1 MIYEIKDIAKVKHMF
16 EYWDRLDAVD
26 AKIRVFVTDPD
37 APRSALAYSS
47 FDGLF
52 LAGEPVKELV
62 EYSEIVDE
70 EMHPENE
77 AWEKLLRECWPE
89 AEPTTRYAIHR
100 CKDFD
105 REKLQSFVDALPEG
119 YEIKR
124 IDNEIYDLI
133 LSAGDDD
140 LEYLTGDFETKEAFL
155 NKGRGFVVLKD
166 GNVVAGATSA
176 YCYPYGIEVQIITAL
191 SERRKGLATAVG
203 AKLILSCVEDGLEP
217 VWDAASMISVHL
229 AEKLGYRFDREYV
242 YYWINEAQRLMIKDP
257 DKSRWP
263 DFCGEYEELVEAFM
277 LKKVWMKDGDLYGL
291 ACNDPEKDYFTFKLL
306 PIGENTFGRANGS
319 VKITFGD
326 NCLVI
331 DGITCRKL

>member
-124 IDNEIYDLI
+124 IDSEIYDLI

-155 NKGRGFVVLKD
+155 EKGRGFAVLKD
-166 GNVVAGATSA
+166 GSVVAGASSE
-176 YCYPYGIEVQIITAL
+176 YCYRYGIEVEIDTVR

>member
-77 AWEKLLRECWPE
+77 AWEKLIRECWPE

-124 IDNEIYDLI
+124 IDSEIYDLI

-155 NKGRGFVVLKD
+155 EKGRGFAVLKD
-166 GNVVAGATSA
+166 GSVVAGASSE
-176 YCYPYGIEVQIITAL
+176 YCYRYGIEVEIDTVR